1 MRTFDQVYE
10 GFKVELVDLELSIQE
25 KSLSKSMRQ
34 VRVLNPK
41 CDTSVSML
49 CSLRVLTMIDR

>member
-1 MRTFDQVYE
+1 MYE

-41 CDTSVSML
+41 CDTSVFML
-49 CSLRVLTMIDR
+49 CSLRVLTMLDR